1 MLDWFSQHPWT
12 AWFALA
18 LGLGA
23 AEMFTLELTLLMLA
37 GGALA
42 GGIVALIAPGL
53 VIVQVVVALV
63 AAVAL
68 LGLLRPRVLER
79 FGRGGG
85 YRSSNDRLVGATAR
99 ADTQI
104 DADSGTL
111 TIEGITWEA
120 RLVTEGTVAKGQR
133 VEVHSVDGATLMVYP
148 LDLGW
153 PAAAELDALP
163 NQTPANHPQRSVDAP
178 PTNPAAGTAQQSAP
192 QSTPERPDQRRP

>member
-1 MLDWFSQHPWT
+1 MFDWLSQHPWA

-42 GGIVALIAPGL
+42 GGLVALVAPGL

-68 LGLLRPRVLER
+68 LGVLRPRVLER

-85 YRSSNDRLVGATAR
+85 YKSSNDRLVGATAR
-99 ADTQI
+99 ADSQI
-104 DADSGTL
+104 DADAGTV

-133 VEVHSVDGATLMVYP
+133 VEVHSVDGTTLMVYP
-148 LDLGW
+148 LELGW
-153 PAAAELDALP
+153 PGPSELDALP
-163 NQTPANHPQRSVDAP
+163 NQAPDADP
-178 PTNPAAGTAQQSAP
+178 DPSGTTTMGPVS
-192 QSTPERPDQRRP
+192 SPERPDPRS